1 MRALAASLLAAL
13 CLAAPAWAAEP
24 RASLADIEDEVMCVE
39 CGTALS
45 LSRAPVAEREREFI
59 RREIARGRTKEQ
71 IKAALVER
79 MGPGV
84 LALPENEGF
93 NVAAYLVPAIFVAL
107 SLVGVVV
114 AARRWRGPP
123 GRPPEPPPPP
133 LDAADARRLEREL
146 RAYGP

>member
-1 MRALAASLLAAL
+1 MRALAACLLVATVAL
-13 CLAAPAWAAEP
+13 AHPAHAAEP
-24 RASLADIEDEVMCVE
+24 RASLADVEDEVMCVE

-45 LSRAPVAEREREFI
+45 LSKAPVAEREREFI

-93 NVAAYLVPAIFVAL
+93 GVAAYVVPLLFVGLA
-107 SLVGVVV
+107 LVGV
-114 AARRWRGPP
+114 AAAAHRWCGPP
-123 GRPPEPPPPP
+123 GRPATPPAA
-133 LDAADARRLEREL
+133 LDAADDRRLEGEL
-146 RAYGP
+146 RAYDP

>member
-1 MRALAASLLAAL
+1 MRALTASVLAAL
-13 CLAAPAWAAEP
+13 CLAAPVWAAEP

-93 NVAAYLVPAIFVAL
+93 NVAAYLVPALFVAL
-107 SLVGVVV
+107 SLVGVVA

-123 GRPPEPPPPP
+123 NRPAEPPPA